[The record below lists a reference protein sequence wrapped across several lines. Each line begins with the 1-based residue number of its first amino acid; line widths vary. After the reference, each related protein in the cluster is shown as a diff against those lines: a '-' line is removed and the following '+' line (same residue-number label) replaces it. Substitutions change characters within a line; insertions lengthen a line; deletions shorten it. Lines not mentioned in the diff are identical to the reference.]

1 VTELKARR
9 DAKLVEAEFRNLLES
24 VPDAIVM
31 VNQTGR
37 IVLFNSEAERLFGWQ
52 RQDLLAQP
60 VEVLLPER
68 LRGAHV
74 GHRSDYFGQPRPRS
88 MGAGLE
94 LNGLRKDGTEFGVE
108 ISLSPLETQEGVMAI
123 SVIRNISGRK
133 KAEQKFRGLLES
145 APDAIVIV
153 ETSGRI
159 VLVNGQAEKLFGY
172 SREEM
177 LGESVELLLPE
188 RFRQNHPAHRDHF
201 FDDPKFRPMGAG
213 FELLGQRKDGTE
225 FPVEISLSP
234 LETEE
239 GTWVTSA
246 IRDVTER
253 KRVEQT
259 VRRASKLKS
268 DFLAN
273 MSHELRTPLNA
284 IIGFSEFLID
294 GKAGSLNAKQQDYLN
309 DVLVNG
315 RHLLHLINEVLDLS
329 KIEAGKMDLHPKS
342 FSLPEALAEVNAAIQ
357 PMALEK
363 RIAVAI
369 RIAPELTTVHLDRVR
384 FKQVLAN
391 LLSNAVKFTGEDGRI
406 EVGAA
411 PFGEAHFEV
420 SVADTGIGITPED
433 LDRLFVEFQQL
444 DSGAARSFQ
453 GTGLG
458 LVLTKRFV
466 EMHGGSVRVASEF
479 GRGSTFTVVLPVNVE
494 VLA

>member
-1 VTELKARR
+1 
-9 DAKLVEAEFRNLLES
+9 
-24 VPDAIVM
+24 
-31 VNQTGR
+31 
-37 IVLFNSEAERLFGWQ
+37 
-52 RQDLLAQP
+52 
-60 VEVLLPER
+60 
-68 LRGAHV
+68 
-74 GHRSDYFGQPRPRS
+74 
-88 MGAGLE
+88 
-94 LNGLRKDGTEFGVE
+94 
-108 ISLSPLETQEGVMAI
+108 
-123 SVIRNISGRK
+123 
-133 KAEQKFRGLLES
+133 
-145 APDAIVIV
+145 
-153 ETSGRI
+153 
-159 VLVNGQAEKLFGY
+159 
-172 SREEM
+172 
-177 LGESVELLLPE
+177 
-188 RFRQNHPAHRDHF
+188 
-201 FDDPKFRPMGAG
+201 MGAG